1 MSTDSTA
8 SPKAAER
15 HPVLGLLAHYREVF
29 RAAWQHRHE
38 LAGPA
43 RLADEAAF
51 LPAAMSLQATPPH
64 PAPRR
69 ALWAIMALFTIAVLW
84 ACLGKVDIV
93 AVAPG
98 RIVVSDGTKLIQPLE
113 ASVVKAIHVKN
124 GDQVRAGQTLVELD
138 ATVAQAD
145 HRRVGEERSAAVS
158 EALRTQALL
167 EAWRR
172 SFRLKTPEL
181 QMGVDSLADGA
192 VLIDL
197 LNDTDRRLAESQ
209 LLAEWQDTQAQ
220 REKLEADVAMRQA
233 ELSTVREQIAKLQAT
248 LPLAAKREDDFLAL
262 QAQGFVSQHAGQ
274 DRTQVRIEME
284 RDLATQRARL
294 QEVQAAISQ
303 AQNALAAWRTDT
315 LRSLNERHAKADL
328 QARALGAE
336 SQKTSQREK
345 LTTLTA
351 PVAGTVQQLAVHTTG
366 GVVTPAQVLMVVVPN
381 EAQVTAEVTLE
392 NKDVGFVNVG
402 QAAEIKLETFTFTR
416 YGTVPAKVKTIT
428 ADAVMQQSATQAD
441 HNGLAKPTD
450 GAVFP
455 ATLTL
460 AANSIV
466 VDGKFIKLSPGMN
479 LTAEIKTG
487 KRRIIEY
494 LLSPIQNHMSASLR
508 ER

>member
-8 SPKAAER
+8 SLKAAER
-15 HPVLGLLAHYREVF
+15 HPALGLLAHYREVF

-84 ACLGKVDIV
+84 ACLGEVDIV

-167 EAWRR
+167 EASRR

-192 VLIDL
+192 VLINL

-220 REKLEADVAMRQA
+220 REKLEADVAMRHA

-248 LPLAAKREDDFLAL
+248 LPLAAKRENDFLAL

-274 DRTQVRIEME
+274 DRHRYALRWSAIWPPS
-284 RDLATQRARL
+284 RLGSKRCKRLSARL
-294 QEVQAAISQ
+294 KKR
-303 AQNALAAWRTDT
+303 W
-315 LRSLNERHAKADL
+315 LRGMPIPCVTSTSATPRLTCRPV
-328 QARALGAE
+328 RSSAE
-336 SQKTSQREK
+336 SQKTGQREK
-345 LTTLTA
+345 LTKLDGA
-351 PVAGTVQQLAVHTTG
+351 RRRHCAATG
-366 GVVTPAQVLMVVVPN
+366 GAHHWWCRHACT
-381 EAQVTAEVTLE
+381 
-392 NKDVGFVNVG
+392 G
-402 QAAEIKLETFTFTR
+402 
-416 YGTVPAKVKTIT
+416 
-428 ADAVMQQSATQAD
+428 
-441 HNGLAKPTD
+441 TD
-450 GAVFP
+450 GGGAR
-455 ATLTL
+455 A
-460 AANSIV
+460 
-466 VDGKFIKLSPGMN
+466 
-479 LTAEIKTG
+479 
-487 KRRIIEY
+487 
-494 LLSPIQNHMSASLR
+494 
-508 ER
+508 

>member
-1 MSTDSTA
+1 MSQAAA
-8 SPKAAER
+8 SHR
-15 HPVLGLLAHYREVF
+15 HPILGLLAHYRNVF
-29 RAAWQHRHE
+29 KTAWQHRHE

-84 ACLGKVDIV
+84 ACFGQVDIV

-98 RIVVSDGTKLIQPLE
+98 RIVVSEGTKLIQPLE
-113 ASVVKAIHVKN
+113 ASVVKAIHVKD
-124 GDQVRAGQTLVELD
+124 GDQVQAGQTLVELD
-138 ATVAQAD
+138 ATMAQAD

-172 SFRLKTPEL
+172 NFRLKTPTLE
-181 QMGVDSLADGA
+181 MGGDSP
-192 VLIDL
+192 
-197 LNDTDRRLAESQ
+197 LNDSPLNDSDRRLAQSQ
-209 LLAEWQDTQAQ
+209 LLAEWQDMQAQ
-220 REKLEADVAMRQA
+220 RQKLEADVAMRQA
-233 ELSTVREQIAKLQAT
+233 ELNTVREQIAKLNAT
-248 LPLAAKREDDFLAL
+248 LPMAKKREDDFMAL

-284 RDLATQRARL
+284 RDLAMQQARL
-294 QEVQAAISQ
+294 QEVQAAITQ
-303 AQNALAAWRTDT
+303 AHNTLAAWQTDT
-315 LRSLNERHAKADL
+315 LRNLNERHAKADL
-328 QARALGAE
+328 QARALSAE
-336 SQKTSQREK
+336 SEKTGQREK

-366 GVVTPAQVLMVVVPN
+366 GVVTPAQVLLVVVPH

-392 NKDVGFVNVG
+392 NKDVGFVNLG
-402 QAAEIKLETFTFTR
+402 QAAEIKLETFNFTR
-416 YGTVPAKVKTIT
+416 YGTVPAQVTTIT
-428 ADAVMQQSATQAD
+428 ADAVMQQPTVQPD
-441 HNGLAKPTD
+441 HNGEAKATG

-460 AANSIV
+460 AANHID
-466 VDGKFIKLSPGMN
+466 VDGKPIKLSPGMN

-487 KRRIIEY
+487 RRRVIEY
-494 LLSPIQNHMSASLR
+494 LLSPVQSHVGESLR